1 MRFHHLAFAA
11 AIFAV
16 GSLTSQTGFALA
28 DDIEDASPTESPV
41 EVDEYTPPENA
52 DNFKFEAEVNRMMDI
67 VVNSLYTNK
76 DVFLRELISNAS
88 DALDKIRFLSLT
100 KPEMLSDKEEL
111 EIRIEYDADAST
123 LTIRDSGVGMTK
135 DDLVQNLGTVARSG
149 TTKFLEALQ
158 EQDKNDVGGLIGKFG
173 VGFYSSFLVANRVT
187 VASKSPE
194 DGVQYIWESKNGAD
208 VYHIYADPRGS
219 SLGRGTE
226 ITLHLKED
234 CMDYA
239 DGDRLKN
246 LVQHYSEF
254 VTHPIHLRITSET
267 EVEIEEDEPEDEP
280 TEGDDEE
287 KKDDDDDIDIE
298 DDEEEKPKKT
308 EMVTTYDWEEI
319 NNNPAI
325 WTREKESITD
335 EEYKSFWEV
344 VAKGVSG
351 NAARWNHFNA
361 EGNINFK
368 SLLFLPEEVPDSY
381 RFGNI
386 DRVDGGL
393 KLYVRKVLI
402 SDEFDLMPKYLG
414 FIRGVVDSDDLP
426 LNVNRETLQESK
438 IIKVIKKKLVRKA
451 LDMIK
456 AFSKEELPESE
467 EEEVEVDEEG
477 NVIEIEEEDKEHPY
491 IAWYE
496 KFNANLKMGIIEDTA
511 NRGRIMKLLRF
522 KTSKSD
528 DKWISLEEYVEN
540 MKDFQKDVYIL
551 AGAGLEEVKKS
562 PFLDSFKEKD
572 LEVIYLTDPVDEYMI
587 QQIRDYEG
595 KKFSSISSENVKIGD
610 EDEDLA
616 KRREKAYKKMYKPL
630 TKYLKKLYGP
640 AVMRIAISK
649 RLGSQ
654 PAIVSS
660 SEYGHSANMQ
670 RIMEAQ
676 AYQAGQTNMMSQ
688 AMKVM
693 EINPR
698 HPFVKK
704 LLEAIPVPEEGEDA
718 VEDFELSPE
727 TVDSAW
733 LLFDIGSLNGG
744 FAVSDV
750 KKHTARVSK
759 FLQSSL
765 GVESLLLADEID
777 PPEEEEEP
785 DDIGEGMNFD
795 GMNMEDFAD
804 LDLDMQNI

>member
-1 MRFHHLAFAA
+1 
-11 AIFAV
+11 
-16 GSLTSQTGFALA
+16 
-28 DDIEDASPTESPV
+28 
-41 EVDEYTPPENA
+41 
-52 DNFKFEAEVNRMMDI
+52 
-67 VVNSLYTNK
+67 
-76 DVFLRELISNAS
+76 
-88 DALDKIRFLSLT
+88 
-100 KPEMLSDKEEL
+100 
-111 EIRIEYDADAST
+111 
-123 LTIRDSGVGMTK
+123 
-135 DDLVQNLGTVARSG
+135 
-149 TTKFLEALQ
+149 
-158 EQDKNDVGGLIGKFG
+158 
-173 VGFYSSFLVANRVT
+173 
-187 VASKSPE
+187 
-194 DGVQYIWESKNGAD
+194 
-208 VYHIYADPRGS
+208 
-219 SLGRGTE
+219 
-226 ITLHLKED
+226 
-234 CMDYA
+234 
-239 DGDRLKN
+239 
-246 LVQHYSEF
+246 
-254 VTHPIHLRITSET
+254 
-267 EVEIEEDEPEDEP
+267 
-280 TEGDDEE
+280 
-287 KKDDDDDIDIE
+287 
-298 DDEEEKPKKT
+298 
-308 EMVTTYDWEEI
+308 
-319 NNNPAI
+319 
-325 WTREKESITD
+325 
-335 EEYKSFWEV
+335 
-344 VAKGVSG
+344 
-351 NAARWNHFNA
+351 
-361 EGNINFK
+361 
-368 SLLFLPEEVPDSY
+368 
-381 RFGNI
+381 
-386 DRVDGGL
+386 
-393 KLYVRKVLI
+393 
-402 SDEFDLMPKYLG
+402 
-414 FIRGVVDSDDLP
+414 
-426 LNVNRETLQESK
+426 
-438 IIKVIKKKLVRKA
+438 VRKA

-477 NVIEIEEEDKEHPY
+477 NVIEIEDEDKEHPY

-522 KTSKSD
+522 QTSKSD
-528 DKWISLEEYVEN
+528 GKWISLEEYVEN
-540 MKDFQKDVYIL
+540 MKDIQKDIYIL

-562 PFLDSFKEKD
+562 PFLDSFMEKD

-676 AYQAGQTNMMSQ
+676 AYQAGQTNMMSR

-704 LLEAIPVPEEGEDA
+704 LLEAIPVPEEGEDEA
-718 VEDFELSPE
+718 EEIELSPE
-727 TVDSAW
+727 IVDSAW
-733 LLFDIGSLNGG
+733 LLLDIGSLNGG

-750 KKHTARVSK
+750 KKHTQRVSK

-765 GVESLLLADEID
+765 GVESLTLADEID

-785 DDIGEGMNFD
+785 DDVGEGINLD

-804 LDLDMQNI
+804 LDLDM